1 MSQTPQ
7 MLKCIGD
14 ASIVAGHLPKANLDY
29 HDKQTESYVEHFE
42 NHWELGGIKLSTRK
56 ISKQDHFNGE
66 SMLSVQVLETGFI
79 VWAHVDLHR
88 LMLVVPDEIMPETP
102 MGRELLFDFEIEG
115 IVSDVGELK
124 ETAHRQQIAEVN

>member
-1 MSQTPQ
+1 
-7 MLKCIGD
+7 
-14 ASIVAGHLPKANLDY
+14 
-29 HDKQTESYVEHFE
+29 
-42 NHWELGGIKLSTRK
+42 
-56 ISKQDHFNGE
+56 
-66 SMLSVQVLETGFI
+66 MLSVQVLETGFI